1 MLEMR
6 RIVLGD
12 ERVLATRFK
21 RVSGVSVSIRGVS
34 MSLIPIEENI
44 TRV

>member
-12 ERVLATRFK
+12 ERVLATRFR
-21 RVSGVSVSIRGVS
+21 RVSDVSIRGVS
-34 MSLIPIEENI
+34 MSLIPTEENI